1 MLRVSYKNRIGYYTK
16 TEKWPDEPERKYR
29 NWICHANCL
38 WADMNFW
45 KAKED
50 YEHFGSKVKKGDK
63 MAQVIAFWTDPQHL
77 KEALKVGAYCGADY
91 FHFFEDQMSPQ
102 MWTAAKYL
110 ARAGKTVI
118 IEKSQTKKEKK
129 K

>member
-38 WADMNFW
+38 WADMSFY
-45 KAKED
+45 KVKED
-50 YEHFGSKVKKGDK
+50 YERFGTKLKKGDK

-77 KEALKVGAYCGADY
+77 KNALKEGAYWGADY

-102 MWTAAKYL
+102 MWTAVKYL